1 MQTIPAQTGVAFR
14 LQRGQRLEVV
24 DPNGKQV
31 SDLFCVSADDIREH
45 YSSNRSMDYAEALLL
60 STGHVLYS
68 NRSQPMLTILADS
81 CGRHDLLMPPCSLK
95 MFQIVAG
102 NSDHHPSCHENLAID
117 LAKFDVSPDEIDT
130 TFNIF
135 MNVTFNEDGVV
146 HILDPSSKAGS
157 SIVFRAEMDLFVGL
171 TACSHEETNGGL
183 CKPILYII
191 LNADEAEA

>member
-45 YSSNRSMDYAEALLL
+45 YSSNRSMDYADTLLL

-81 CGRHDLLMPPCSLK
+81 CGRHDLLMPPL
-95 MFQIVAG
+95 
-102 NSDHHPSCHENLAID
+102 
-117 LAKFDVSPDEIDT
+117 
-130 TFNIF
+130 
-135 MNVTFNEDGVV
+135 
-146 HILDPSSKAGS
+146 
-157 SIVFRAEMDLFVGL
+157 
-171 TACSHEETNGGL
+171 
-183 CKPILYII
+183 
-191 LNADEAEA
+191 